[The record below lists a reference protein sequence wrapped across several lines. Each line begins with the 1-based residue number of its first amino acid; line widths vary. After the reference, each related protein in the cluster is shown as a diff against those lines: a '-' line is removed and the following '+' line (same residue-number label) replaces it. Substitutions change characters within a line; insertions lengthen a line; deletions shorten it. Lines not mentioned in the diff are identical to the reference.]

1 MTDRRG
7 ACRNAQIALAA
18 EADFDGEP
26 YSLAVTG
33 RFATF
38 GKIAWIAAAKYAA
51 RLPLCIATR

>member
-1 MTDRRG
+1 MLTSRSGRK
-7 ACRNAQIALAA
+7 RI
-18 EADFDGEP
+18 FDGEP